1 MLILAKII
9 KNNYVNKKKICIF
22 RRTNQIKRDIALDE
36 KSSKTIVQYIQ
47 SFKILIKKLR
57 INEEHLMQSL

>member
-22 RRTNQIKRDIALDE
+22 RRTNQIKRAIMDE
-36 KSSKTIVQYIQ
+36 KSTNTIAQYIQ
-47 SFKILIKKLR
+47 SFKILIKKAP
-57 INEEHLMQSL
+57 HK